1 MEKVWDQMFYTKIRI
16 MRGRN
21 ILFYFRFPFS
31 PTAGGVERV
40 SCVLGNW
47 FSTHGFN
54 VYYLSDFFL
63 SEGESIFVHDKV
75 GLNNNANFEALK
87 KFVCEKSIEIIIN
100 QGAFF
105 PTTKRLYELSC
116 EGVKIISV
124 VHNSL
129 EAMYSHP
136 SLPIKI
142 PWAQSIMN
150 TKFFA
155 SLFRL
160 YFYCK
165 YHGFLKYMVKQ
176 SDKVVVL
183 SKCYIK
189 EIEKFACKS
198 DNVVA
203 IGNPVTLDLEQ
214 DTWKKE
220 KAVCFLGRLSWQKR
234 PDLLLKMWSRMQ
246 NRDNWHL
253 YMVGDGEMR
262 PVLERMIEK
271 EGLNNVSLE
280 GYQDP
285 KPYLRKSQ
293 IMCMTSVYEGFP
305 LVLFE
310 GMGYGLVPIAYDS
323 FGSAKD
329 IIEDGINGYLVSG
342 FDTASYIARVS
353 HLMNN
358 PESWNVMSSAAK
370 RTANDNTVDII
381 GEKWI
386 ELFKSLFN

>member
-1 MEKVWDQMFYTKIRI
+1 MFYTKICV
-16 MRGRN
+16 MRERN
-21 ILFYFRFPFS
+21 ILFYFRFPFL

-40 SCVLGNW
+40 SCVLGDW
-47 FSTHGFN
+47 FSKHGYN
-54 VYYLSDFFL
+54 VYYLSDVFS
-63 SEGESIFVHDKV
+63 SERESIFVHDKV
-75 GLNNNANFEALK
+75 GLNDNENFEALK
-87 KFVCEKSIEIIIN
+87 KFICERSIGIIIN

-105 PTTKRLYELSC
+105 PTSKRLYELSSD
-116 EGVKIISV
+116 GVKIISV

-136 SLPIKI
+136 SVPIKS
-142 PWAQSIMN
+142 PWAQSILN
-150 TKFFA
+150 TKLFS
-155 SLFRL
+155 SLFRH

-165 YHGFLKYMVKQ
+165 YHGFLKFMVMQ

-198 DNVVA
+198 ENVVA

-214 DTWKKE
+214 DNWEKE
-220 KAVCFLGRLSWQKR
+220 NAVCFLGRLSWQKR
-234 PDLLLKMWSRMQ
+234 PDLLLKIWYRMP
-246 NRDNWHL
+246 NRDDWHL
-253 YMVGDGEMR
+253 YIVGDGEMKH
-262 PVLERMIEK
+262 VLERMIKK

-285 KPYLRKSQ
+285 KPYLRKSK

-310 GMGYGLVPIAYDS
+310 GMGYGLVPIAYDT

-329 IIEDGINGYLVSG
+329 IIKDGINGYLVNG

-353 HLMNN
+353 HLMNS
-358 PESWNVMSSAAK
+358 PRSWNAMSSAAK
-370 RTANDNTVDII
+370 RTASDNTVDKI

-386 ELFKSLFN
+386 ELFKSLYN